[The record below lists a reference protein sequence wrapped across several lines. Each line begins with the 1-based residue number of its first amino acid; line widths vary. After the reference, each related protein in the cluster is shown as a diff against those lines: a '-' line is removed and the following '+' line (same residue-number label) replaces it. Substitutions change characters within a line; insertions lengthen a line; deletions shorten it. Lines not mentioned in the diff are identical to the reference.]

1 VTTATAMRGLSA
13 ALFAGLLAVGSAA
26 AEPRHGLSPFGDLKY
41 PADFKRFNYV
51 NPDAPK
57 GGTVRLAYGEGA
69 FDNVNP
75 FILKGVRLRGQGGL
89 LMQLPFETLMVAATD
104 EADALYGLVAE
115 SADVAA
121 DKLSVTFA
129 LRPEARWH
137 DGTPITADD
146 LAFTFDLLKTKGAP
160 AYRLPLRD
168 ITSVEVDGPRRIT
181 YRFDPAALALRDLPL
196 IAAALPILSKAYYS
210 KTEFDRTT
218 FDPPLASGPYR
229 MAEVNPGRNIVF
241 RRVEDHWAKDLPVNI
256 GRWNFGE
263 IRLDF
268 YRDRDVEFEA
278 FKGGGYDFREEFTSK
293 TWATGYDFPAVRDG
307 RVVKEILPDESP
319 ANRQWFVLNLRKA
332 KFADRRVRQA
342 FDLMF
347 DFEWTNN
354 TLFYGLYE
362 RSTGLYHNTPMAATA
377 LPDSAELEL
386 LDPFRDTLP
395 PDIFTQVYAP
405 PKSDGSG
412 NNRAQLLKAARL
424 LDEAGWRIKDGKR
437 RNAQGEILDIEF
449 LEDSPTF
456 ERIAAPIIENMRR
469 LGIDARMRTIDAANY
484 ANRLQGFDFD
494 VITIAWGTAQTP
506 GIAERN
512 YWGSESA
519 KATGGVNYPGVMD
532 PAVDMLVE
540 RIANAKDR
548 PSLTTAA
555 RALDRV
561 VMGNQYVVT
570 QWTRSEHPIAHWN
583 IFGRP
588 AVKPAFN
595 LGFLDTWWVDPAKVT
610 ALARAGRSP
619 Q

>member
-1 VTTATAMRGLSA
+1 MPFLPAVLTT
-13 ALFAGLLAVGSAA
+13 GLLVIGLAGAAA
-26 AEPRHGLSPFGDLKY
+26 AEPRHGLSPFGDLNY

-75 FILKGVRLRGQGGL
+75 FILKGVRLRGQGGV
-89 LMQLPFETLMVAATD
+89 LMLLPFETLMVPAND

-115 SADVAA
+115 NADVAA
-121 DKLSVTFA
+121 DKQSVSFT

-146 LAFTFDLLKTKGAP
+146 VAFTFDLLKTKGAP
-160 AYRLPLRD
+160 SYRLPLRD
-168 ITSVEVDGPRRIT
+168 VTGVEVEGPRKLT
-181 YRFDPAALALRDLPL
+181 YRFDPKAALRDLPL
-196 IAAALPILSKAYYS
+196 IVAALPILSKAYYG

-218 FDPPLASGPYR
+218 FEPPLASGPYR
-229 MAEVNPGRNIVF
+229 MAEVNPGRSIVF
-241 RRVEDHWAKDLPVNI
+241 RRVEDHWSKNLPVNV

-293 TWATGYDFPAVRDG
+293 IWATGYDFPALREG
-307 RVVKEILPDESP
+307 RVVKEILPDGSP

-332 KFADRRVRQA
+332 KFADRRLRQA

-347 DFEWTNN
+347 DFEWTNS
-354 TLFYGLYE
+354 TLFYGLYQ
-362 RSTGLYHNTPMAATA
+362 RSTGLFHNTPMAATA
-377 LPDSAELEL
+377 LPDAAELEL
-386 LDPFRDTLP
+386 LAPFKASLP
-395 PDIFTQVYAP
+395 ADIFTQVYAP

-437 RNAQGEILDIEF
+437 RNAQGEVLDIEF

-456 ERIAAPIIENMRR
+456 ERILAPIVENMRR
-469 LGIDARMRTIDAANY
+469 LGIEARMRTIDAANY

-494 VITIAWGTAQTP
+494 IITIAWPTGQTP

-512 YWGSESA
+512 YWGSDSA
-519 KATGGVNYPGVMD
+519 KATGGVNYPGAMD
-532 PAVDMLVE
+532 PALDMLVE
-540 RIANAKDR
+540 RIADAQDR
-548 PSLTTAA
+548 ASLTTAA

-570 QWTRSEHPIAHWN
+570 QWTRTEHPIAHWN

-588 AVKPAFN
+588 ATKPAFD
-595 LGFLDTWWVDPAKVT
+595 LGFLDTWWVDPGKVA

>member
-1 VTTATAMRGLSA
+1 MTVRA
-13 ALFAGLLAVGSAA
+13 ALAPLGTALLAMVLAGGAA

-41 PADFKRFNYV
+41 AKDFRNFDYV
-51 NPDAPK
+51 NPAAPK
-57 GGTVRLAYGEGA
+57 GGTVRLAYGEGS

-75 FILKGVRLRGQGGL
+75 FILKGVRLRGQGGV
-89 LMQLPFETLMVAATD
+89 LMLLPFETLMVVAND
-104 EADALYGLVAE
+104 EPDAVYGLVAE

-121 DKLSVTFA
+121 DRQSVTFT
-129 LRPEARWH
+129 LRAEARWH
-137 DGTPITADD
+137 DGTPITAEDV
-146 LAFTFDLLKTKGAP
+146 AFTFELLKTKGAP
-160 AYRLPLRD
+160 SYRLPLRD
-168 ITSVEVDGPRRIT
+168 VTSAEVTGPRQVT
-181 YRFDPAALALRDLPL
+181 YRFDPNAALRDLPL
-196 IAAALPILSKAYYS
+196 LVAGLPILSKAYYA

-229 MAEVNPGRNIVF
+229 MAEVNPGRSIVF
-241 RRVEDHWAKDLPVNI
+241 RRVENHWAKDLPVNV

-278 FKGGGYDFREEFTSK
+278 FKGGAYDFREEFTSK

-307 RVVKEILPDESP
+307 RVVKEILPDQSP
-319 ANRQWFVLNLRKA
+319 ANRQWFVLNLRKE

-342 FDLMF
+342 FDLTF

-354 TLFYGLYE
+354 TLFYGLYQ

-377 LPDSAELEL
+377 LPDEAEMEL
-386 LDPFRDTLP
+386 LNPHKDKLP

-405 PKSDGSG
+405 PKTDGSG
-412 NNRAQLLKAARL
+412 NNRPQLLRAGRL

-437 RNAQGEILDIEF
+437 RNAKGEILDIEF

-456 ERIAAPIIENMRR
+456 ERIVGPIVENMRR

-494 VITIAWGTAQTP
+494 VITIAWATAQTP

-512 YWGSESA
+512 YWGTDSA

-532 PAVDMLVE
+532 PVVDMLVD
-540 RIANAKDR
+540 RIANAQDR
-548 PSLTTAA
+548 RTLTTAA

-561 VMGNQYVVT
+561 AMGNQYVVT
-570 QWTRSEHPIAHWN
+570 QWTRTEHPIAHWN
-583 IFGRP
+583 IFARP
-588 AVKPAFN
+588 ATKPAFD
-595 LGFLDTWWVDPAKVT
+595 LGFLDTWWVDPAKAA
-610 ALARAGRSP
+610 ALARTGRSP

>member
-1 VTTATAMRGLSA
+1 
-13 ALFAGLLAVGSAA
+13 
-26 AEPRHGLSPFGDLKY
+26 
-41 PADFKRFNYV
+41 
-51 NPDAPK
+51 
-57 GGTVRLAYGEGA
+57 
-69 FDNVNP
+69 
-75 FILKGVRLRGQGGL
+75 
-89 LMQLPFETLMVAATD
+89 
-104 EADALYGLVAE
+104 
-115 SADVAA
+115 
-121 DKLSVTFA
+121 
-129 LRPEARWH
+129 
-137 DGTPITADD
+137 
-146 LAFTFDLLKTKGAP
+146 
-160 AYRLPLRD
+160 
-168 ITSVEVDGPRRIT
+168 
-181 YRFDPAALALRDLPL
+181 
-196 IAAALPILSKAYYS
+196 
-210 KTEFDRTT
+210 
-218 FDPPLASGPYR
+218 
-229 MAEVNPGRNIVF
+229 
-241 RRVEDHWAKDLPVNI
+241 
-256 GRWNFGE
+256 
-263 IRLDF
+263 
-268 YRDRDVEFEA
+268 
-278 FKGGGYDFREEFTSK
+278 
-293 TWATGYDFPAVRDG
+293 
-307 RVVKEILPDESP
+307 
-319 ANRQWFVLNLRKA
+319 
-332 KFADRRVRQA
+332 VRQA

-377 LPDSAELEL
+377 LPDAAEMEL
-386 LDPFRDTLP
+386 LAPFRDKLP

-405 PKSDGSG
+405 AKSDGSG
-412 NNRAQLLKAARL
+412 NNRTQLLKAARL
-424 LDEAGWRIKDGKR
+424 LDEAGWRIRDGKR
-437 RNAQGEILDIEF
+437 RNAQGETLDIEF

-456 ERIAAPIIENMRR
+456 ERIAAPIVENMRR

-548 PSLTTAA
+548 PSLITAA

>member
-1 VTTATAMRGLSA
+1 MRLPV
-13 ALFAGLLAVGSAA
+13 LLAPLAAGFLAVALAAGAA
-26 AEPRHGLSPFGDLKY
+26 AEPRHGLSPFGELKY
-41 PADFKRFNYV
+41 PKDFKHFAYV
-51 NPDAPK
+51 NPAAPK
-57 GGTVRLAYGEGA
+57 GGTVRLAYGEGS

-75 FILKGVRLRGQGGL
+75 FILKGVRLRGQGGV
-89 LMQLPFETLMVAATD
+89 LMMLPFESLMVVAND
-104 EADALYGLVAE
+104 EPDAVYGLVAE

-121 DKLSVTFA
+121 DRLSVTFA
-129 LRPEARWH
+129 LRPEARWQ
-137 DGTPITADD
+137 DGTPITAEDV
-146 LAFTFDLLKTKGAP
+146 AFTFQLLKEKGAP

-168 ITSVEVDGPRRIT
+168 VTGAEAVGPHRVT
-181 YRFDPAALALRDLPL
+181 YRFDPQAPGLRDLPL
-196 IAAALPILSKAYYS
+196 LVAGLPILSKAYYT

-229 MAEVNPGRNIVF
+229 MAEVNPGRSIVF
-241 RRVEDHWAKDLPVNI
+241 RRVENHWAKDLPVSA

-278 FKGGGYDFREEFTSK
+278 FKGGAYDFREEFTSK

-307 RVVKEILPDESP
+307 RVVKEILPDDSP
-319 ANRQWFVLNLRKA
+319 ANRQWFVLNLRRE

-354 TLFYGLYE
+354 TLFYGLYQ
-362 RSTGLYHNTPMAATA
+362 RSTGLFHNTPMAAA
-377 LPDSAELEL
+377 APPDEAELEL
-386 LDPFRDTLP
+386 LNPHRDKLP

-405 PKSDGSG
+405 PRSDGSG
-412 NNRAQLLKAARL
+412 NNRALLLRAGRL
-424 LDEAGWRIKDGKR
+424 LDEAGWRVRDGKR
-437 RNAQGEILDIEF
+437 RNARGEVLEIEF

-456 ERIAAPIIENMRR
+456 ERILGPIVENMRR
-469 LGIDARMRTIDAANY
+469 LGIEARMRTIDAANY

-494 VITIAWGTAQTP
+494 VITIAWPTAQTP

-512 YWGSESA
+512 YWGTDSA

-532 PAVDMLVE
+532 PVVDLLVD
-540 RIANAKDR
+540 RIANAQDR
-548 PSLTTAA
+548 RTLTTAA

-570 QWTRSEHPIAHWN
+570 QWTRTEHPIAHWN
-583 IFGRP
+583 IFARP
-588 AVKPAFN
+588 AVKPAFD
-595 LGFLDTWWVDPAKVT
+595 LGFLDTWWIDPAKAA
-610 ALARAGRSP
+610 ALARTGRSP

>member
-1 VTTATAMRGLSA
+1 MRALSA

-121 DKLSVTFA
+121 DKLSVTFT

-168 ITSVEVDGPRRIT
+168 VTSVETDGPRKVT
-181 YRFDPAALALRDLPL
+181 YRFDPAAALRDLPL
-196 IAAALPILSKAYYS
+196 IVAALPILSQAYYS

-241 RRVEDHWAKDLPVNI
+241 RRVEDHWAKDLPVNV

-347 DFEWTNN
+347 DFEWTNS

-377 LPDSAELEL
+377 LPDAAELEL
-386 LDPFRDTLP
+386 LAPFRDTLL

-424 LDEAGWRIKDGKR
+424 LDEAGWRIRDGKR

-456 ERIAAPIIENMRR
+456 ERIAAPIVENMRR

-519 KATGGVNYPGVMD
+519 RATGGVNYPGVMD

-548 PSLTTAA
+548 DSLTTAA

-610 ALARAGRSP
+610 ALARSGRSP

>member
-1 VTTATAMRGLSA
+1 MRVLSA
-13 ALFAGLLAVGSAA
+13 ALAAGLLVVGLAGAAV

-41 PADFKRFNYV
+41 PADFKRFGYV

-75 FILKGVRLRGQGGL
+75 FILKGVRLRGQGGI
-89 LMQLPFETLMVAATD
+89 LMLLPFETLMVPAND

-121 DKLSVTFA
+121 DKLSVTFT

-137 DGTPITADD
+137 DGTPITAEDV
-146 LAFTFDLLKTKGAP
+146 AFTFDLLKTKGAP
-160 AYRLPLRD
+160 SYRLPLRD
-168 ITSVEVDGPRRIT
+168 VTGVEVDGPRKVT
-181 YRFDPAALALRDLPL
+181 YRFDPKAALRDLPL
-196 IAAALPILSKAYYS
+196 IVAALPILSRAYYG

-218 FDPPLASGPYR
+218 FEPPLASGPYR
-229 MAEVNPGRNIVF
+229 MAEVNPGRSIVF
-241 RRVEDHWAKDLPVNI
+241 RRVEDHWARNLPVNV

-278 FKGGGYDFREEFTSK
+278 FKGGGYDFRAEFTSK
-293 TWATGYDFPAVRDG
+293 TWATGYDFPAIRDG
-307 RVVKEILPDESP
+307 RVVKEILPDGSP

-347 DFEWTNN
+347 DFEWTNT

-377 LPDSAELEL
+377 LPDAAELEL
-386 LDPFRDTLP
+386 LNPFRDKLP

-424 LDEAGWRIKDGKR
+424 LDEAGWRIRDGKR

-456 ERIAAPIIENMRR
+456 ERIAAPIVENMRR
-469 LGIDARMRTIDAANY
+469 LGIEARMRTIDAANY

-494 VITIAWGTAQTP
+494 VITIAWATGQTP

-512 YWGSESA
+512 YWGTESA

-540 RIANAKDR
+540 RIANAQDR

-570 QWTRSEHPIAHWN
+570 QWTRTEHPIAHWN

-588 AVKPAFN
+588 AAKPDFD
-595 LGFLDTWWVDPAKVT
+595 LGFLDTWWVDAAKVT